1 MATSMKKIQNTIL
14 RIAAISVALGTVLS
28 CDYLNVVPNDVPTLD
43 HAFEDKN
50 QAEKYLFTCY
60 SYLPPYMDPTKD
72 PAMMGSGEFLSYES
86 GNGAISLY
94 NLGLITGGQNISS
107 PICNNWESDSWYDSP
122 YRGIRV
128 CNTFLEK
135 IDEPY
140 DLTIMDK
147 TRWIAEVKFLKA
159 YYNYCLIRMYGPII
173 LNDVNKSVSA
183 GPDEVREYRTPLD
196 SCINYVVNLIDECTP
211 DLPLRIEKETEE
223 LGRITQPIA
232 KAVKAKVLILAASPI
247 FNGNNL
253 YASIK
258 DERGVSLFPQEY
270 DASKWKRAADACLD
284 AIDCAENAGH
294 TLYSLK
300 TNSYTLNEELQKQLE
315 IRYKIW
321 DAWNTETIWGFTQTS
336 TWSLQYNCMPRLT
349 SDALKNP
356 YVKGGAFAP
365 TQFVADLYYTKNG
378 VPMEEDK
385 TYDYAH
391 RNDIRSAAESEKW
404 EVSTTTDAATGQPFV
419 TAKMHYDREPRFYA
433 SLGFDGALWWGNGKT
448 DISKYEDLH
457 TLSAKYSQLQ
467 GQTWGSLY
475 SVTGYFAKKLIAPE
489 TTFNESSFTTEP
501 APLPMIRVS
510 DLYLLYAEAL
520 NEVNGPNEESLAY
533 IDAVRAKAGLKGVKE
548 SWRNYSNASAKP
560 ESKDG
565 LREIIQRERMIELAM
580 EGQTMWD
587 IRRWMLGTQYWNG
600 AVTTWNIKEKAPEA
614 YYMRTELTYARHKF
628 SQKDYL
634 WPISQNQMSINPKLV
649 QNYGW

>member
-1 MATSMKKIQNTIL
+1 MRTIHNIIIKL
-14 RIAAISVALGTVLS
+14 TAASVVLGSALS
-28 CDYLNVVPNDVPTLD
+28 CDFLNVVPNDVPTLD

-60 SYLPPYMDPTKD
+60 SYLPPYMNPTKD
-72 PAMMGSGEFLSYES
+72 PAIMGSGEFLSYENGS
-86 GNGAISLY
+86 GAISLY
-94 NLGLITGGQNISS
+94 NLGLITGGQNTSS
-107 PICNNWESDSWYDSP
+107 PICNNWESDSWYKSP
-122 YRGIRV
+122 YQGIRV

-140 DLTIMDK
+140 DLNILDK
-147 TRWIAEVKFLKA
+147 THWVAEVKFLKA
-159 YYNYCLIRMYGPII
+159 YFNYCLIRMYGPIVI
-173 LNDVNKSVSA
+173 NDKNHSVSA

-196 SCINYVVNLIDECTP
+196 SCVNYVVNLIDECLP

-232 KAVKAKVLILAASPI
+232 KAVKAKVLVMAASPL

-253 YASIK
+253 YYDIA
-258 DERGVSLFPQEY
+258 DDRGVKLFPQEY
-270 DASKWKRAADACLD
+270 DATKWEKAATACRE
-284 AIDCAENAGH
+284 AIECAESAGH
-294 TLYSLK
+294 TLYTLK
-300 TNSYTLNEELQKQLE
+300 THSYMLNPELEKQLE

-321 DAWNTETIWGFTQTS
+321 DAWSTETIWGYTQTS
-336 TWSLQYNCMPRLT
+336 SWSLQYNCMPRLT
-349 SDALKNP
+349 ADALKNP
-356 YVKGGAFAP
+356 YVKGGALAP

-378 VPMEEDK
+378 VPMSEDK
-385 TYDYAH
+385 TFDYAH
-391 RNDIRSAAESEKW
+391 RYELRPASEQEKW
-404 EVSTTTDAATGQPFV
+404 EVSTSSDAATGQPFV
-419 TAKMHYDREPRFYA
+419 TANMHYDREPRFYA

-448 DISKYEDLH
+448 NLSEYEALY
-457 TLSAKYSQLQ
+457 SIAAKYSQLQ

-489 TTFNESSFTTEP
+489 TTFNESSFTSEP
-501 APLPMIRVS
+501 APLPLIRVS

-520 NEVNGPNEESLAY
+520 NEAYGPTDEAFAY
-533 IDAVRAKAGLKGVKE
+533 IDAVREKAGLSGVKE
-548 SWRNYSNASAKP
+548 SWRTFSTSAAKP
-560 ESKDG
+560 ESKEG

-587 IRRWMLGTQYWNG
+587 VRRWMLGTKYWNG
-600 AVTTWNIKEKAPEA
+600 AVSTWNIKEKAPEA
-614 YYMRTELTYARHKF
+614 YYLRTDLSYARNKF

-634 WPISQNQMSINPKLV
+634 WPISQNQLSINPKLV